1 MFYGCNF
8 TFNGTSC
15 SDFGLMMYNFGDNK
29 SSGFTLT
36 SPAEYD
42 SDDSRQGF
50 RNLYYGQKQKE
61 PLVFDITF
69 GIDTERLER
78 TMDIRNPRF
87 LLRREINEISKWLTG
102 VRGYKILTIDQPD
115 MIDYYYLCHC
125 TELTI
130 LDDGSYPCAFTATF
144 TCDSPY
150 AYAEISPTIYDFV
163 PPSAGFGSFLLDN
176 PSPYSGFLYPK
187 IEIDIEPKNY
197 DPNDTQNGPNNLAT
211 WKAKTSK
218 LRFTMTNAFEQD
230 TRSTFSIS
238 DFPRING
245 RLTIDCQT
253 CQLSF
258 EPSSSSDT
266 GPTATQL
273 FSMIEGGFPRIY
285 PAEDIA
291 KAVSDY
297 NDTLSDSWGIGT
309 NKFVVYGNAT
319 DTRFR
324 IWVSCKYPV
333 DIGG

>member
-1 MFYGCNF
+1 
-8 TFNGTSC
+8 
-15 SDFGLMMYNFGDNK
+15 
-29 SSGFTLT
+29 
-36 SPAEYD
+36 
-42 SDDSRQGF
+42 
-50 RNLYYGQKQKE
+50 
-61 PLVFDITF
+61 
-69 GIDTERLER
+69 
-78 TMDIRNPRF
+78 
-87 LLRREINEISKWLTG
+87 
-102 VRGYKILTIDQPD
+102 
-115 MIDYYYLCHC
+115 
-125 TELTI
+125 
-130 LDDGSYPCAFTATF
+130 
-144 TCDSPY
+144 
-150 AYAEISPTIYDFV
+150 
-163 PPSAGFGSFLLDN
+163 LLDN

-211 WKAKTSK
+211 WKGKTSK